1 MNDGTDDSATA
12 NTLQVVSLKIFGEP
26 ASKANSRRV
35 VRIGG
40 MSRLI
45 KSAKA
50 LTYSDV
56 FKRQV
61 RDMHIVPVH
70 GDVRVTMHIWY
81 ASRRPDLDESLI
93 LDLLQG
99 VAYVNDRQ
107 VKEKLIYWHLD
118 PAEPRSE
125 ITVEQLPQPKK
136 RPRSRNSTGPSGLT
150 PTGEATARREDRAE
164 LSYHGEP

>member
-1 MNDGTDDSATA
+1 MVDVLNDSAISEE
-12 NTLQVVSLKIFGEP
+12 LQVIAINILGEP

-50 LTYSDV
+50 LSYSDM
-56 FKRQV
+56 FKQQC
-61 RDMHIVPVH
+61 PVLPVLMT
-70 GDVRVTMHIWY
+70 GDLVVTMHIYY

-99 VAYVNDRQ
+99 CVYLNDRQ
-107 VKEKLIYWHLD
+107 VKERHTYWHLD
-118 PAEPRSE
+118 KLTPRSE
-125 ITVEQLPQPKK
+125 ILIEKK
-136 RPRSRNSTGPSGLT
+136 PREGRG
-150 PTGEATARREDRAE
+150 
-164 LSYHGEP
+164 